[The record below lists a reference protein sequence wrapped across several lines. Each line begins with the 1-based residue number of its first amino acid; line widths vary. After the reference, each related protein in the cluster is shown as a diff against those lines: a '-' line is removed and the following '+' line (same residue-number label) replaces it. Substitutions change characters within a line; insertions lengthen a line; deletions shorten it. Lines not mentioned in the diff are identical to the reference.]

1 MVDMVKRD
9 IYPAVCAF
17 MKEVAGTIAAKK
29 AALPDIDCTAEEKL
43 LRTLTGYSASLM
55 EACEAL
61 ENAIGQVPSGSLAEE
76 AHYYRYT
83 VFAIMEKVRAAA
95 DALEVITSSKFWPYP
110 SYAEILFSIK

>member
-29 AALPDIDCTAEEKL
+29 AALEGIDCSMEEKL
-43 LRTLTGYSASLM
+43 LRTLTGYSKSLM
-55 EACEAL
+55 GACGEL
-61 ENAIGQVPSGSLAEE
+61 ENAISQVPSGSLAEE

-83 VFAIMEKVRAAA
+83 VFATMEKVRAAA
-95 DALEVITSSKFWPYP
+95 DALEVITSAEFWPYP